1 LFSILV
7 KGAAAICL
15 VVGGWHA
22 LAGIGTLPWLG
33 AAPPPAGSWIAT
45 LDSQDR
51 FYGGA
56 FMGYGA
62 ILLAYLREPGRYRPI
77 FQMVAGAV
85 FLGGMARLIA
95 VVLHG
100 WPPPLVVGLLAIE
113 LVAPPLLLFLERQE
127 MSTATKSA

>member
-1 LFSILV
+1 MFSMLV

-15 VVGGWHA
+15 VVGAWHA

-33 AAPPPAGSWIAT
+33 AASPPAGSWIAT

-62 ILLAYLREPGRYRPI
+62 LLLAYLRDPGRLRQA
-77 FQMVAGAV
+77 FQIVVVAV
-85 FLGGMARLIA
+85 LIGGLARLIGVA
-95 VVLHG
+95 VHG
-100 WPPPLVVGLLAIE
+100 WPPPLVMALHAIE
-113 LVAPPLLLFLERQE
+113 LIASPVLLFWERNQNP
-127 MSTATKSA
+127 TATATS

>member
-1 LFSILV
+1 MFSILV

-22 LAGIGTLPWLG
+22 LVGIGTLPWLG
-33 AAPPPAGSWIAT
+33 ALPPPSGPWIAT

-62 ILLAYLREPGRYRPI
+62 ILLAYLREPGRFRPM
-77 FQMVAGAV
+77 FQIVAGV
-85 FLGGMARLIA
+85 VLLGGLARLIA
-95 VVLHG
+95 VALHG
-100 WPPPLVVGLLAIE
+100 WPPPLVVSLLAIE
-113 LVAPPLLLFLERQE
+113 LIAPPVLLFLER
-127 MSTATKSA
+127 SFPSKAAPKT